1 VSVHT
6 VKAERGIPLTAMLVL
21 FVVGQLVGIVIG
33 FLTWQSVVDNGGDH
47 PEIPLLVAVL
57 GIVGVV
63 GLVGVWF
70 WRRAAVYLVAAVI
83 VIGLATDVL
92 SDVPSGA
99 LLTRLTLVAV
109 LAWCISEK
117 WELFH

>member
-1 VSVHT
+1 VHT
-6 VKAERGIPLTAMLVL
+6 VKAERGIPLTAMLIL
-21 FVVGQLVGIVIG
+21 FAVGQLVGIVIG
-33 FLTWQSVVDNGGDH
+33 FLMWQSIVDEGGDH

-70 WRRAAVYLVAAVI
+70 WRRTAVYLVAAVI
-83 VIGLATDVL
+83 VIGLVTDAL
-92 SDVPSGA
+92 SNAPSGA
-99 LLTRLTLVAV
+99 LLTRLTLVAA